1 MSRQLDAIFKAYDV
15 RGVVPDEMDAPLVRD
30 IGAATA
36 KILDGDAIV
45 VGHDM
50 RSSSPELVRAFS
62 EGVRSQGCDVVLV
75 GLASTDMLYFAS
87 GHLDLPGAMFT
98 ASHNPPR
105 YNGIKLCRGGAV
117 PVSIDSGLAQIR
129 DLVRSGDVAPIGQ
142 EGEERTDDVLDRY
155 AEHVRSFVANDT
167 LRPLRIVV
175 DAANGM
181 AGHVVPPVFEPLP
194 FDVQPLYFELDGS
207 FPNHPAD
214 PSARENLA
222 DLRRA
227 VVDSG
232 ADLGLAFDG
241 DADRMF
247 AVDERGEPVSSSL
260 VGAVVAARLLVK
272 EPGATILHNLICSR
286 VVPETIAKAGGK
298 PVRTRVGHS
307 FIKERMAETGAAFAV
322 EHSGHYYFRDNY
334 RADSGLIAAVLLLE
348 AMSRV
353 GQQLSEVVAPYD
365 VYAQSGE
372 VNFEVD
378 GQDAVIDRVAAAFD
392 GRGESDWADG
402 LTVRLDGGW
411 FNLRPSNTEPLL
423 RLNVE
428 ADDAETMA
436 RIRDEIA
443 EVIAER

>member
-15 RGVVPDEMDAPLVRD
+15 RGVVPDEMDAALVRE

-50 RSSSPELVRAFS
+50 RPSSPELVRAFS

-87 GHLDLPGAMFT
+87 GDLDLPGAMFT
-98 ASHNPPR
+98 ASHNPAQ

-129 DLVRSGDVAPIGQ
+129 DLVRSGDVAPVGQ
-142 EGEERTDDVLDRY
+142 EGEERTEDVLDRY
-155 AEHVRSFVANDT
+155 ADHVRSFVAAEA
-167 LRPLRIVV
+167 LRPLRVVV

-194 FDVQPLYFELDGS
+194 FDIRPLYFELDGS

-222 DLRRA
+222 DLRQA
-227 VVDSG
+227 VIDAG
-232 ADLGLAFDG
+232 ADVGLAFDG

-260 VGAVVAARLLVK
+260 VGAVVAERLLER

-286 VVPETIAKAGGK
+286 IVPEAITMAGGK

-307 FIKERMAETGAAFAV
+307 FIKERMADTGAIFAV

-348 AMSRV
+348 AMSVAGRP
-353 GQQLSEVVAPYD
+353 LSEVVAPYD
-365 VYAQSGE
+365 VYAPSGE

-378 GQDAVIDRVAAAFD
+378 DQDAALDRVAATFD
-392 GRGESDWADG
+392 GRGELDWADG
-402 LTVRLDGGW
+402 LTVGLDEGW

-428 ADDAETMA
+428 ADDAETMG
-436 RIRDEIA
+436 ILRDEVAAII
-443 EVIAER
+443 EQR